1 MNTKSQDITLPPIKP
16 LALVCFICGGEYGTA
31 SIDIHLRFCEQR
43 WDRE

>member
-1 MNTKSQDITLPPIKP
+1 MTTKSLDTTLPPIKP
-16 LALVCFICGGEYGTA
+16 LALVCYICGGEYGTQ